1 VKFLQDSVPNADDP
15 PDLEREGPLADDEKA
30 FLRRLHNFTRA
41 LDGQVDLDGVLAA
54 TLIGAR
60 QLLRGRTSE
69 LWLKQA
75 SCWLHYVCTED
86 GLDVRT
92 ARYPDRLERLALS
105 TGSGVVVPRR
115 SRRFG
120 RAHHPELEDRA
131 ADAIAVPLANPE
143 LEGALTVLDQLDP
156 RTTFSA
162 EDLKALTSMAAH
174 AGAALHSAL
183 LLDRLAREAEEKEH
197 QALHDSLTGL
207 PNRMSFATEVEA
219 ILALRG
225 GGDTPRSAAVMLL
238 DLDSFKE
245 VNDTLGHGVGDV
257 VLKITAS
264 RLTAEIGDRGVVAR
278 LGGDEY
284 AMIVPVEGR
293 EGAMREAEAVK
304 RCVEEPID
312 EEGLLIEPRTSIGV
326 AMSPEH
332 GDDASTLLR
341 LADVA
346 MYSAKEHRSGITFY
360 EARHD
365 HYSPRRLTLAGELRR
380 AIAGSEL
387 LVTYQPQQDLMTGA
401 ITAVEALLR
410 WNHTVHGFVPPDE
423 FIPVAEQTGL
433 IVPLTDYV
441 LTEALHQQNRW
452 AHNGLHL
459 EVAVNLSPRVVQDDQ
474 LPSSVA
480 QRLAETAGDA
490 SRLILELTETAFVT
504 DHARVAATLHQ
515 LAAMGVRISIDNFGT
530 GYSSLSRLSDLPVD
544 EVKIDRSFVLAMA
557 NGAPESVVRSMID
570 LGHSLDLRVVA
581 EGVEDLGTLQ
591 RLRQLHCDAVQGFAL
606 SRAVAANVLEAWLAD
621 RDVGMPAERVIV
633 PLRRG
638 SGPPGEAGPTGV
650 REPRRPEPTGPSEAA
665 STRREEQEMTSEGRD
680 ALTGL
685 LNLRSF
691 QEILNKAVSDGRS
704 FTLAVAD
711 IANFKRVNDRFGM
724 RYANEVLRA
733 VGREL
738 RSFGV
743 DTAARI
749 GGDEFALIVD
759 GADADLGAHLS
770 VHLSTAANVRYVIGE
785 ISTTISTEVGDIA
798 VAVGTATF
806 PGDATGEAGLF
817 EIADRRLSAFRERA
831 RRLQRVLEHQ
841 RQHPA
846 PPPKPPT
853 HRQFAKMVQT
863 MLARFIDGTPLDED
877 SRRILIVASGC
888 LAHLSEH
895 GSSAWDGPDP

>member
-1 VKFLQDSVPNADDP
+1 
-15 PDLEREGPLADDEKA
+15 LADDEKA
-30 FLRRLHNFTRA
+30 FLRRIHAFTQT
-41 LDGQVDLDGVLAA
+41 LDPYLGVDGVVTA
-54 TLIGAR
+54 TLTGAR
-60 QLLRGRTSE
+60 ELLRSRTSE
-69 LWLKQA
+69 LWLKQG
-75 SCWLHYVCTED
+75 SGWLAYVCTQD
-86 GLDVRT
+86 GVVDVRT
-92 ARYPDRLERLALS
+92 PQGPDRLERLALS
-105 TGSGVVVPRR
+105 SGGGVLVPRSSKR
-115 SRRFG
+115 SRRAQDPNLG
-120 RAHHPELEDRA
+120 DRA
-131 ADAIAVPLANPE
+131 ADAISVPLTRPE
-143 LEGALTVLDQLDP
+143 LEGALTVLDQRDP
-156 RTTFSA
+156 RTTFTA

-174 AGAALHSAL
+174 AGAALASAL
-183 LLDRLAREAEEKEH
+183 LLEKLACEAEEKEY
-197 QALHDSLTGL
+197 QALHDTLTGL
-207 PNRMSFATEVEA
+207 PNRMLFATNVEA
-219 ILALRG
+219 VLALRG
-225 GGDTPRSAAVMLL
+225 GSDALQSTAVMLL

-257 VLKITAS
+257 VLKVIAS
-264 RLTAEIGDRGVVAR
+264 RLIAEIGDRGVVAR

-284 AMIVPVEGR
+284 AVIVPVDDGKQ
-293 EGAMREAEAVK
+293 ALREAEAIK

-312 EEGLLIEPRTSIGV
+312 EEGLLIEPRASIGV

-341 LADVA
+341 VADVA

-360 EARHD
+360 EAKYD

-387 LVTYQPQQDLMTGA
+387 LVTYQPQQDLTTGA

-410 WNHTVHGFVPPDE
+410 WNHRVHGFIPPDE

-441 LTEALHQQNRW
+441 LTETLNQQNRW
-452 AHNGLHL
+452 ARQGLHL
-459 EVAVNLSPRVVQDDQ
+459 EVAVNLSSRVVQDGQ
-474 LPSSVA
+474 LPSIVA
-480 QRLAETAGDA
+480 QRIAETDGDA
-490 SRLILELTETAFVT
+490 RRLTLELTETGLVT

-515 LAAMGVRISIDNFGT
+515 LAAMGARISIDNFGT
-530 GYSSLSRLSDLPVD
+530 GYSSLSRLSDLPVN

-557 NGAPESVVRSMID
+557 NGAPESVMRSMID
-570 LGHSLDLRVVA
+570 LGHNLGLRVVA
-581 EGVEDLGTLQ
+581 EGVEELGTLE
-591 RLRQLHCDAVQGFAL
+591 RLRQLHCDAVQGHVL
-606 SRAVAANVLEAWLAD
+606 SRAVAANALEAWLAD
-621 RDVGMPAERVIV
+621 QDAIAPAERVIV

-638 SGPPGEAGPTGV
+638 WGPPDEGGPTEV

-665 STRREEQEMTSEGRD
+665 TTRREEQEMTSEGRD

-691 QEILNKAVSDGRS
+691 QKILNQAVSDGRS

-711 IANFKRVNDRFGM
+711 ITNFKRVNDHLGM

-749 GGDEFALIVD
+749 GGDEFALILD

-770 VHLSTAANVRYVIGE
+770 VRLSTAGNVRYVIGE
-785 ISTTISTEVGDIA
+785 ISTTISTTVGDIT
-798 VAVGTATF
+798 VAVGTATA
-806 PGDATGEAGLF
+806 PDEATEVAGLF
-817 EIADRRLSAFRERA
+817 EIADRRLSEFRQRA

-863 MLARFIDGTPLDED
+863 MLARFIAGTPLDED
-877 SRRILIVASGC
+877 SRRTLIAASGC

-895 GSSAWDGPDP
+895 GSSA